1 MISREI
7 YLKNIADS
15 LALLSKEVTMRNAI
29 NLYDINI
36 IAEDFFPGLLNIVYG
51 FGLINVNHL
60 KKNAAAIDLCDSKN
74 RLSIQVTSD
83 NSSTKVKHTIK
94 EFIENESYKKYDR
107 LIILILTQK
116 KNYTVD
122 FDTEGKFLFD
132 KKEDIWDIESIIKD
146 INTLETTKLKGIN
159 DYLSKEL
166 NDKYYA
172 SQKTQASEI
181 ETIIDLIEYISLH
194 KEVKKV
200 RETVVDPDYKIYKR
214 FREFANNIISEYTA
228 LLTIYG
234 EAIYT
239 VNDILGIDEAQDII
253 IILYLQDVSM
263 QILKEEKNDPISALN
278 KLVEYFEEKLS
289 INGKKY
295 DRMAIKFYLVQEM
308 IKCRVFP
315 NERGEYNDS
324 K

>member
-1 MISREI
+1 M
-7 YLKNIADS
+7 D
-15 LALLSKEVTMRNAI
+15 
-29 NLYDINI
+29 
-36 IAEDFFPGLLNIVYG
+36 
-51 FGLINVNHL
+51 
-60 KKNAAAIDLCDSKN
+60 
-74 RLSIQVTSD
+74 
-83 NSSTKVKHTIK
+83 
-94 EFIENESYKKYDR
+94 
-107 LIILILTQK
+107 
-116 KNYTVD
+116 
-122 FDTEGKFLFD
+122 
-132 KKEDIWDIESIIKD
+132 
-146 INTLETTKLKGIN
+146 
-159 DYLSKEL
+159 
-166 NDKYYA
+166 
-172 SQKTQASEI
+172 
-181 ETIIDLIEYISLH
+181 